1 MISQQEILDARV
13 TQHKA
18 RQKAEYIL
26 GDWDKARPSPV
37 PASSVI
43 EALDGQERMGA
54 VSSREVEA
62 CGASLCFLLK
72 NVVYLK
78 N

>member
-1 MISQQEILDARV
+1 MISQQEIMDARA

-18 RQKAEYIL
+18 RQKAEHIL

-37 PASSVI
+37 LTSSVI
-43 EALDGQERMGA
+43 EALDGQETGA

-62 CGASLCFLLK
+62 CGASLCFL
-72 NVVYLK
+72 
-78 N
+78 